1 MRILNTPLL
10 IALMATSLTATAET
24 VIIQRDHSVSNQ
36 GIERAP
42 EHRRDHHYNDR
53 HDNPRGERF
62 DDHHRK
68 GWDHDDRRR
77 YDRDGRPRID
87 ANVLIA
93 PETEHSRSNYVP
105 DNYRLEDYDGKPD
118 RATVCSG
125 QSGRTLSTT
134 NRTCPEGQES
144 APKGATTYSTS
155 P

>member
-1 MRILNTPLL
+1 MRSLNTPLL

-42 EHRRDHHYNDR
+42 EHRRDHRYNER
-53 HDNPRGERF
+53 HDNQRV
-62 DDHHRK
+62 
-68 GWDHDDRRR
+68 DRL
-77 YDRDGRPRID
+77 D

-144 APKGATTYSTS
+144 APKSATTYSTS